1 MSAADAA
8 PSEMQRS
15 GSAREDRLLLVALF
29 LAALALRPQLVGI
42 GPLLSS
48 IRRELAVSHS
58 IAGLLS
64 TVIILCMGLLAR
76 PAYRIARRA
85 GLRFTIA
92 AALATISVFGVGRAL
107 LPPAAAVIGLT
118 VPVGIGIAVAQSIMP
133 LAVRESWP
141 SRPVLATGIY
151 TAGINAGGAVAAAL
165 ALPLAHEFGGWR
177 GSLSAFSIITGGLLA
192 AWLVLTRH
200 HPAHNPPVEPLPAL
214 PWRNVNGWL
223 LVLIFSVVSIMYYGL
238 NAWLPSSLTE
248 HGWSHSSAAN
258 VLTVLNG
265 VTVPFTIALAWRG
278 DRYGSRRVWLTVGAS
293 CALAGLLGVVLA
305 PAGAWLWAALL
316 GAAIGLMFPSM
327 MTLPLDAADRPADV
341 GAMAAM
347 MLLGGYTVAALA
359 PFLLGAL
366 RDAAGSFTLALWLI
380 VADCVVMLGVALS
393 LTPAR
398 LARRGGREASE
409 VVTA

>member
-1 MSAADAA
+1 M
-8 PSEMQRS
+8 RS
-15 GSAREDRLLLVALF
+15 PGGAEHSGPTRDDRLLLGALF
-29 LAALALRPQLVGI
+29 LAALALRPPLVGI

-48 IRRELAVSHS
+48 IRQGLGVSHS

-64 TVIILCMGLLAR
+64 TLIVLCMGLLAR
-76 PAYRIARRA
+76 PAYQLARQW
-85 GLRFTIA
+85 GTRFTIA
-92 AALATISVFGVGRAL
+92 AALATISVFGVARAL
-107 LPPAAAVIGLT
+107 VPPAAAVIALT
-118 VPVGIGIAVAQSIMP
+118 VPVGMGIAVAQSIMP

-141 SRPVLATGIY
+141 TRPVLATGIY
-151 TAGINAGGAVAAAL
+151 TAGINAGGAMAAAL
-165 ALPLAHEFGGWR
+165 ALPLAQAFGGWR
-177 GSLSAFSIITGGLLA
+177 GSLSAFSIITAALFAGWLL
-192 AWLVLTRH
+192 LTRD
-200 HPAHNPPVEPLPAL
+200 HPPHNRPDEPLPAL
-214 PWRNVNGWL
+214 PWRNLNGWL

-238 NAWLPSSLTE
+238 NAWLPSSLSE

-258 VLTVLNG
+258 VLTVMNG

-278 DRYGSRRVWLTVGAS
+278 DRYGSRRTWLSVGAS
-293 CALAGLLGVVLA
+293 CALAGVLGVVLA
-305 PAGAWLWAALL
+305 PAAALL
-316 GAAIGLMFPSM
+316 WATLIGAAIGLMFPSM
-327 MTLPLDAADRPADV
+327 MTLPLDAADSPADV

-393 LTPAR
+393 LTPGR
-398 LARRGGREASE
+398 LARRGGREAIE